1 MAAPA
6 ILVLEDGTVFEGR
19 SIGVE
24 GFAVGEVVFS
34 TAMTGYQEML
44 TDPSLRGQILT
55 LTYPL
60 IGNYGETER
69 DLESAQV
76 QVAGFVVRQLAEHPS
91 NWHAEGKLDGFL
103 RRHSV
108 VGIEGIDTRALTRRL
123 RAQGV
128 MMGAIA
134 TGEKPD
140 RVLRGLRKATQY
152 TEIDFVQQVSTKSP
166 YQWSGAW
173 RAYAAQGELLF
184 EQRPRVVVIDYGMK
198 LNILRCLAERGCEPI
213 VVPCD
218 TSAAEVLAYRP
229 AGVLLS
235 PGPGN
240 PQLLGYAVDTIR
252 GLIGKVPIMGICIGH
267 QLIGLAMGGG
277 TFKLK
282 FGHRGAN
289 HPVKDLATG
298 RVYITSQNH
307 GFALDA
313 DSIAGTGLRVSQ
325 VSLNDGTMEAMEHES
340 LPIFSIQYH
349 SEANPGPR
357 DNAYLFDRFLEVIL
371 SRAPRGEESRPSKA
385 APGGMTDA

>member
-1 MAAPA
+1 MSNKAL
-6 ILVLEDGTVFEGR
+6 LVLEDGTVFEGR

-76 QVAGFVVRQLAEHPS
+76 QVAGFAVRALAEHPS
-91 NWHAEGKLDGFL
+91 NWHAEGGLDEFL
-103 RRHSV
+103 RRRSV

-123 RAQGV
+123 RAEGV

-140 RVLRGLRKATQY
+140 RVLRRVRKAPKY
-152 TEIDFVQQVSTKSP
+152 AELDLVREVSTKSP

-198 LNILRCLAERGCEPI
+198 LNMARCLAERGCEPMI
-213 VVPCD
+213 VPCD
-218 TSAAEVLAYRP
+218 TTAAEVLAHRP

-240 PQLLGYAVDTIR
+240 PELLGYAVDTIR
-252 GLIGKVPIMGICIGH
+252 GLIGKVPMMGVCIGH
-267 QLIGLAMGGG
+267 QLIGLAMGGR

-313 DSIAGTGLRVSQ
+313 DSIAGTGLRVSH
-325 VSLNDGTMEAMEHES
+325 VSLNDGTVEGMEHES
-340 LPIFSIQYH
+340 LPLFTIQYH
-349 SEANPGPR
+349 PEANPGPR
-357 DNAYLFDRFLEVIL
+357 DNRYLFDRFTQLIGV
-371 SRAPRGEESRPSKA
+371 RPNDDCE
-385 APGGMTDA
+385 G

>member
-1 MAAPA
+1 MASPA

-34 TAMTGYQEML
+34 TAMAGYQEML

-69 DLESAQV
+69 DLESTDV
-76 QVAGFVVRQLAEHPS
+76 QVAGFVVRELAEHPS
-91 NWHAEGKLDGFL
+91 NWHSEGTLDDFL
-103 RRHSV
+103 KRRSV
-108 VGIEGIDTRALTRRL
+108 VGIQGVDTRALTRRL
-123 RAQGV
+123 RAEGV

-134 TGEKPD
+134 AGAGEEPD
-140 RVLRGLRKATQY
+140 RVLRRLRKAPRY
-152 TEIDFVQQVSTKSP
+152 TEVDYAKQVSTRSA
-166 YQWSGAW
+166 YQWSAAW
-173 RAYAAQGELLF
+173 RPHAVQAELLF

-198 LNILRCLAERGCEPI
+198 LNIARCLAERGCEPI
-213 VVPCD
+213 IVPCD
-218 TSAAEVLAYRP
+218 TSAADVLAQRP
-229 AGVLLS
+229 AGVVLS

-240 PQLLGYAVDTIR
+240 PELLGYAVDSVRDLIR
-252 GLIGKVPIMGICIGH
+252 PGGQVGQVPIMGICIGH
-267 QLIGLAMGGG
+267 QLVGMAMGGR

-289 HPVKDLATG
+289 HPVKDLASG

-325 VSLNDGTMEAMEHES
+325 VSLNDSTVEGMEHES
-340 LPIFSIQYH
+340 LPIFTIQYH
-349 SEANPGPR
+349 PEANPGPR
-357 DNAYLFDRFLEVIL
+357 DSGYLFDRFTAIVGAQ
-371 SRAPRGEESRPSKA
+371 SR
-385 APGGMTDA
+385 